1 MQLCG
6 DGTIVRTENLFG
18 RKQMVKA
25 LRSWMWISAIVL
37 ASRRMWA
44 EDLSSAIGERS
55 LRMDIN
61 RPCVHGLLCVVI
73 LLLARTAAYSQISL
87 PLPGN
92 IDTVAGY
99 GPAGYA
105 GDNGL
110 ASAADL
116 NGPHNVA
123 IDAAGNIYIADMW
136 NNCIR
141 KVTASTGIITTV
153 AGNGIASY
161 SGDGGAAT
169 SAELYHPS
177 GVALD
182 TAGNIYIADYANNR
196 IRKVTVSTND
206 ISTVAGNGTAGYNGD
221 GGSAI
226 SAELNTPYSVAVD
239 TSGNIY
245 ISDTNNYRIR
255 KVTVSTGVISTVA
268 GTGAGGYT
276 GNGGPAV
283 SAKITQAMGLALDT
297 SSNIYFADWGN
308 AVIREVTASTGN
320 ISTVAGSGSNG
331 FSGDGGP
338 ATAAKLYYPY
348 GVAVDTA
355 GNIYIADDVNNR
367 IRKVSASTG
376 NISTVAGNGAAGYS
390 GDGGAATSA
399 ALEYPYGVAL
409 DTANNIYIADEGNN
423 RIRAVGQ
430 VKATPSIFVS
440 CSPNPIA
447 YGSETTTCTAT
458 LSGGATGTVT
468 WTINGGA
475 WTTTSLSGGTT
486 SAGGFSG
493 WNAGTYTIGVAYGGD
508 SNNNPVSSSTT
519 LTISKATPTVSVFCS
534 PNPITYGGANSI
546 CTISASD
553 NGTVSGTVSLTYNGI
568 AWTTLPLSSGSGTAT
583 WSSTSGIGTYTIGAT
598 YNGDSNNTTAT
609 GSGTVTVN
617 KTSPTVTLSSSVN
630 PLNYGGLSVFTATI
644 NGGQSP
650 SGTVT
655 FQVNGQTFGTVTVSG
670 GVAIYNG
677 TNEAWAAGTDTI
689 SAIYSGDG
697 DNSGATGTLS
707 ETINK
712 ATPTISWATPGAITY
727 GTALGATQLN
737 ASSSVAGTF
746 VYTPATGTVLTAGSS
761 SLSVTLTPT
770 DSTDYNT
777 AAATVTLTV
786 NKATPTITW
795 ATPAAITFGTALSA
809 MQLNASSTTAG
820 TFVYTPSAG
829 TVLGAGSQT
838 LSVAFTPTDMTD
850 YNTATATATLTVNKA
865 TPTITWATP
874 AAITYG
880 TALNATQL
888 DASST
893 TAGSFVYTP
902 AFGTVLTAGTQ
913 TLSVTLSPTDA
924 TDYNTA
930 TDSVTLNVIKATPTI
945 TWAGP
950 AAITYGT
957 ALSATQLDAS
967 SGVAGTFAYSPAFG
981 TVLMAGS
988 HTLSVTFTPTDIT
1001 DYSSATQTVLL
1012 AVNKATPS
1020 ITWATP
1026 AAITYGTALSST
1038 QLDASST
1045 VTGAF
1050 AYTPSSG
1057 TVLTAGSQTLSVT
1070 LTPSDTTDY
1079 NSATGTVILMV
1090 SKATPTITW
1099 VTPAPITYGTALSA
1113 TQLNASS
1120 TTAGTFAYTPS
1131 SGTVLTAGSQTLS
1144 VTLNPTDTTD
1154 YNMATTTV
1162 TLMVNRVIP
1171 TITWATP
1178 AAITYGTALSA
1189 TQLDASSGGVAGTF
1203 AYTPASGTVL
1213 TAGSQT
1219 LSVTF
1224 TPTDTTDY
1232 NTATAAVLLTVNK
1245 ATPNIIW
1252 ATPAAITYG
1261 TALSAT
1267 QLNASSTTAGAFV
1280 YTPATGTVLTAGS
1293 HTLSVTITPT
1303 DTTDYNTAIQT
1314 VPLTVNKTTPTI
1326 TWATPA
1332 AITYGTALSVTQ
1344 LDATAGG
1351 VAGSFAYTPAAGT
1364 VLGVGSQT
1372 LSVTFN
1378 PTDTTDYNT
1387 ATGSVTL
1394 QVTKSSVLINGT
1406 SSLKPSV
1413 YGDSV
1418 TWTFT
1423 FVGGGITP
1431 TGTTTI
1437 KDGSVTL
1444 ATVGLNAGIATY
1456 TTSALVAGS
1465 HTLTAV
1471 YSGDNNYQ

>member
-6 DGTIVRTENLFG
+6 DGTIVRTENLCG

-44 EDLSSAIGERS
+44 EDPSSAFGVRS
-55 LRMDIN
+55 LRIDNN
-61 RPCVHGLLCVVI
+61 RRCVHCLLCVVI
-73 LLLARTAAYSQISL
+73 LLLARTVAYGQISL

-110 ASAADL
+110 ATAADL

-153 AGNGIASY
+153 AGNGTAGY

-182 TAGNIYIADYANNR
+182 TAGNIYIADFANNR
-196 IRKVTVSTND
+196 IRKVTVSRND

-226 SAELNTPYSVAVD
+226 SAVLNTPYSVAVD
-239 TSGNIY
+239 ASGNIY
-245 ISDTNNYRIR
+245 ISDTNNYRVR
-255 KVTVSTGVISTVA
+255 KVTASTGVISTVA
-268 GTGAGGYT
+268 GTGTGGYS
-276 GNGGPAV
+276 GNGGAAT
-283 SAKITQAMGLALDT
+283 SAKISQPMGLALDAA
-297 SSNIYFADWGN
+297 SNVYFADWGN
-308 AVIREVTASTGN
+308 AVIREVTATTGN

-348 GVAVDTA
+348 GVAVDMA

-367 IRKVSASTG
+367 VRKVTASTG

-390 GDGGAATSA
+390 GDGGAAISA

-423 RIRAVGQ
+423 RIRAVAQ
-430 VKATPSIFVS
+430 IKATPSISVS
-440 CSPNPIA
+440 CSPNPIT
-447 YGSETTTCTAT
+447 YGSQTTTCTAT

-475 WTTTSLSGGTT
+475 WTSTSLSGGAT
-486 SAGGFSG
+486 SAGGLSG
-493 WNAGTYTIGVAYGGD
+493 WNVGTYTIGVAYGGD
-508 SNNNPVSSSTT
+508 SNNNPVNSSTT

-553 NGTVSGTVSLTYNGI
+553 SGTVSGTVSLTYNGI
-568 AWTTLPLSSGSGTAT
+568 AWTTLSLSSGSATAT

-598 YNGDSNNTTAT
+598 YNGDSNNTTDT

-617 KTSPTVTLSSSVN
+617 KTSPTVSLSSSVN
-630 PLNYGGLSVFTATI
+630 PLIYGGLSVFTATI

-655 FQVNGQTFGTVTVSG
+655 FQVNGQTFGTVAVSG

-677 TNEAWAAGTDTI
+677 TNEVWAAGTDTI

-697 DNSGATGTLS
+697 DNGGATGTLT

-712 ATPTISWATPGAITY
+712 ATPTITWATPTAITY

-737 ASSSVAGTF
+737 ASSTVAGTF
-746 VYTPATGTVLTAGSS
+746 VYTPATGTVLTAGLRP
-761 SLSVTLTPT
+761 LSVTLTPT

-777 AAATVTLTV
+777 ATATV
-786 NKATPTITW
+786 
-795 ATPAAITFGTALSA
+795 
-809 MQLNASSTTAG
+809 
-820 TFVYTPSAG
+820 
-829 TVLGAGSQT
+829 
-838 LSVAFTPTDMTD
+838 
-850 YNTATATATLTVNKA
+850 TLTVNKA

-880 TALNATQL
+880 TALSATQL

-893 TAGSFVYTP
+893 TAGSFQYTP
-902 AFGTVLTAGTQ
+902 ASGTVLTAGTQ

-930 TDSVTLNVIKATPTI
+930 TDSVTLSVIKATPTI

-967 SGVAGTFAYSPAFG
+967 SGVPGTFAYSPASG

-988 HTLSVTFTPTDIT
+988 HTLSVTFTPTDST
-1001 DYSSATQTVLL
+1001 DYNSATQTVSVT
-1012 AVNKATPS
+1012 VNKATPS

-1038 QLDASST
+1038 QLGASST
-1045 VTGAF
+1045 VAGAF

-1079 NSATGTVILMV
+1079 NSATSTVILMV

-1099 VTPAPITYGTALSA
+1099 APPAAVTYGTSLSA
-1113 TQLNASS
+1113 A
-1120 TTAGTFAYTPS
+1120 
-1131 SGTVLTAGSQTLS
+1131 
-1144 VTLNPTDTTD
+1144 
-1154 YNMATTTV
+1154 
-1162 TLMVNRVIP
+1162 
-1171 TITWATP
+1171 
-1178 AAITYGTALSA
+1178 
-1189 TQLDASSGGVAGTF
+1189 QLDASSGGVAGTL

-1219 LSVTF
+1219 LSVIF

-1232 NTATAAVLLTVNK
+1232 NTAAAAVPLTVNK
-1245 ATPNIIW
+1245 ATPTIAW

-1267 QLNASSTTAGAFV
+1267 QLNASSATTGGFV
-1280 YTPATGTVLTAGS
+1280 YTPATGTVLTAGL

-1303 DTTDYNTAIQT
+1303 DTSDYNTATQT
-1314 VPLTVNKTTPTI
+1314 VTLTINKTAPTI
-1326 TWATPA
+1326 TWAPPA

-1351 VAGSFAYTPAAGT
+1351 VAGSFAYAPAAGT

-1372 LSVTFN
+1372 LSVTFT
-1378 PTDTTDYNT
+1378 PSDTTDYNT

-1394 QVTKSSVLINGT
+1394 GVTKSSVLINST
-1406 SSLKPSV
+1406 SSLNSSV

>member
-1 MQLCG
+1 
-6 DGTIVRTENLFG
+6 
-18 RKQMVKA
+18 
-25 LRSWMWISAIVL
+25 
-37 ASRRMWA
+37 MWA
-44 EDLSSAIGERS
+44 EDLSSAFGVRS
-55 LRMDIN
+55 LRIDNN
-61 RPCVHGLLCVVI
+61 RRCVHCLLCVVI
-73 LLLARTAAYSQISL
+73 LLLARTVAYGQISL
-87 PLPGN
+87 PLSGN

-110 ASAADL
+110 ATAADL

-123 IDAAGNIYIADMW
+123 MDAAGNIYIADMW

-153 AGNGIASY
+153 AGNGTAGY

-182 TAGNIYIADYANNR
+182 TAGNIYIADFANNR

-226 SAELNTPYSVAVD
+226 SAVLNTPYSVAVD
-239 TSGNIY
+239 ASSNIY
-245 ISDTNNYRIR
+245 ISDTNNYRVR
-255 KVTVSTGVISTVA
+255 KVTASTGVISTVA
-268 GTGAGGYT
+268 GTGTGGYS
-276 GNGGPAV
+276 GNGGAAT
-283 SAKITQAMGLALDT
+283 SAKISQPMGLALDAA
-297 SSNIYFADWGN
+297 SNVYFADWGN

-367 IRKVSASTG
+367 IRKVTASTG
-376 NISTVAGNGAAGYS
+376 NISTVAGNGAGGYS
-390 GDGGAATSA
+390 GDGGAAASA
-399 ALEYPYGVAL
+399 ALQYPYGVAL

-423 RIRAVGQ
+423 RIRAVAQ
-430 VKATPSIFVS
+430 VKATPSISVS
-440 CSPNPIA
+440 CSPNPIT
-447 YGSETTTCTAT
+447 YGSQTTTCTAT
-458 LSGGATGTVT
+458 ISGGATGTVM

-475 WTTTSLSGGTT
+475 WTTTYLSGGTT

-508 SNNNPVSSSTT
+508 SNNNPVSSTT
-519 LTISKATPTVSVFCS
+519 ILTISKATPAVSVFCS

-553 NGTVSGTVSLTYNGI
+553 SGSVTGTVSLTYNGT
-568 AWTTLPLSSGSGTAT
+568 AWTTLSLSSGSATAT

-617 KTSPTVTLSSSVN
+617 KTSPTVSLSSSVN
-630 PLNYGGLSVFTATI
+630 PLIYGGLSVFTATI

-655 FQVNGQTFGTVTVSG
+655 FQVNGQTFGTATVSG

-677 TNEAWAAGTDTI
+677 TNEVWTAGTDTI

-697 DNSGATGTLS
+697 DNGGATGTLT

-712 ATPTISWATPGAITY
+712 ATPTISWATPAAITY
-727 GTALGATQLN
+727 GTALSATQFN
-737 ASSSVAGTF
+737 ASSTVAGTF

-761 SLSVTLTPT
+761 TLSVTLTPT

-777 AAATVTLTV
+777 ASATV
-786 NKATPTITW
+786 
-795 ATPAAITFGTALSA
+795 
-809 MQLNASSTTAG
+809 
-820 TFVYTPSAG
+820 
-829 TVLGAGSQT
+829 
-838 LSVAFTPTDMTD
+838 
-850 YNTATATATLTVNKA
+850 TLTVNKA

-880 TALNATQL
+880 TALSATQL
-888 DASST
+888 NAFST
-893 TAGSFVYTP
+893 TAGTFVYTP
-902 AFGTVLTAGTQ
+902 SAGTVLGAGSR
-913 TLSVTLSPTDA
+913 TLSVAFTPTDM

-930 TDSVTLNVIKATPTI
+930 TATVTLTVNKATPTI
-945 TWAGP
+945 IWAGP
-950 AAITYGT
+950 ATITYGT
-957 ALSATQLDAS
+957 ALSTTQLDAS
-967 SGVAGTFAYSPAFG
+967 SSVAGTFVYSPASG
-981 TVLMAGS
+981 TVLTAGS
-988 HTLSVTFTPTDIT
+988 HTLSVTLTPTDST
-1001 DYSSATQTVLL
+1001 DYNSVTQTVSLTIT
-1012 AVNKATPS
+1012 KATPS

-1026 AAITYGTALSST
+1026 AAITYGTALNST

-1045 VTGAF
+1045 VVGAF
-1050 AYTPSSG
+1050 SYTPASG

-1070 LTPSDTTDY
+1070 LTPTDTTDY
-1079 NSATGTVILMV
+1079 NTATGTVAITV
-1090 SKATPTITW
+1090 IKATPTITW
-1099 VTPAPITYGTALSA
+1099 ATPAHITYGTALSA

-1120 TTAGTFAYTPS
+1120 TTAGTFAYTPF
-1131 SGTVLTAGSQTLS
+1131 SGTVLAAGSQTLS
-1144 VTLNPTDTTD
+1144 VTLSPTDTTD
-1154 YNMATTTV
+1154 YNTATATV
-1162 TLMVNRVIP
+1162 TLTVNKATPSIS
-1171 TITWATP
+1171 WATP
-1178 AAITYGTALSA
+1178 AVITYGTALSA
-1189 TQLDASSGGVAGTF
+1189 AQLDASSSGVAGTF
-1203 AYTPASGTVL
+1203 TYTPASGTVL

-1224 TPTDTTDY
+1224 TPADTTDY
-1232 NTATAAVLLTVNK
+1232 NTATAAVTLTVNK
-1245 ATPNIIW
+1245 ATPTITW

-1261 TALSAT
+1261 TPLGAT
-1267 QLNASSTTAGAFV
+1267 QLDASSTTAGAFV

-1303 DTTDYNTAIQT
+1303 DTTDFNTATATVTQTVNQAIPTITWAAPATIPYGTALSSAQLDASSSVAGTLVYSPASDTVLTAGSQTLLVTFTPTDTTDYNTATQT
-1314 VPLTVNKTTPTI
+1314 VTLTVNKTTPTI

-1372 LSVTFN
+1372 LSVTFT
-1378 PTDTTDYNT
+1378 PSDTTDYNT

-1394 QVTKSSVLINGT
+1394 GVTKSSVLINST
-1406 SSLKPSV
+1406 SSLNSSF
-1413 YGDSV
+1413 YGDTV

-1431 TGTTTI
+1431 TGTTTL

>member
-1 MQLCG
+1 MNINRQCVHCLLCG
-6 DGTIVRTENLFG
+6 
-18 RKQMVKA
+18 
-25 LRSWMWISAIVL
+25 
-37 ASRRMWA
+37 
-44 EDLSSAIGERS
+44 
-55 LRMDIN
+55 
-61 RPCVHGLLCVVI
+61 VI
-73 LLLARTAAYSQISL
+73 LLLARAAAYGQISL

-105 GDNGL
+105 GDNGS
-110 ASAADL
+110 ATAADL
-116 NGPHNVA
+116 NGPHSVA
-123 IDAAGNIYIADMW
+123 IDATGNIYIADMW

-153 AGNGIASY
+153 AGNGTAGY
-161 SGDGGAAT
+161 SGDGGAAA

-182 TAGNIYIADYANNR
+182 TAGNIYIADFANNR
-196 IRKVTVSTND
+196 IRKVTVSTNF

-226 SAELNTPYSVAVD
+226 SAVLNTPYSVAVD
-239 TSGNIY
+239 ASGNIY
-245 ISDTNNYRIR
+245 ISDTNNYRVR
-255 KVTVSTGVISTVA
+255 KVTASTGVISTVA
-268 GTGAGGYT
+268 GTGTGGYS
-276 GNGGPAV
+276 GNGGAAT
-283 SAKITQAMGLALDT
+283 SAKISQPMGLALDAA
-297 SSNIYFADWGN
+297 SNVYFADWGN

-338 ATAAKLYYPY
+338 ATTAKLYYPY

-367 IRKVSASTG
+367 VRKVTASTG

-423 RIRAVGQ
+423 RIRAVAQ
-430 VKATPSIFVS
+430 VKATPSIS
-440 CSPNPIA
+440 AACSPNPIT
-447 YGSETTTCTAT
+447 YGSQTTTCTAT
-458 LSGGATGTVT
+458 ISGGATGTVT

-475 WTTTSLSGGTT
+475 WTTTSLSGGAT

-519 LTISKATPTVSVFCS
+519 LSISKATPTVSVFCS
-534 PNPITYGGANSI
+534 PNPITYGGANSV

-553 NGTVSGTVSLTYNGI
+553 SGTVSGTVSLTYNGT
-568 AWTTLPLSSGSGTAT
+568 AWTTLPLSSGSATAT

-617 KTSPTVTLSSSVN
+617 KTSPTVSLSSSVN
-630 PLNYGGLSVFTATI
+630 PLIYGGLSVFTATI

-655 FQVNGQTFGTVTVSG
+655 FQVNGQTFGTATVSG

-677 TNEAWAAGTDTI
+677 TNEVWTAGTDTI

-697 DNSGATGTLS
+697 DNGGATGTLT

-712 ATPTISWATPGAITY
+712 ATPTISWATPAAITY
-727 GTALGATQLN
+727 GTALSATQFN
-737 ASSSVAGTF
+737 ASSTVAGTF
-746 VYTPATGTVLTAGSS
+746 VYTPVTGTVLTAGSS
-761 SLSVTLTPT
+761 TLSVTLTPT

-777 AAATVTLTV
+777 ASATVTLTV

-795 ATPAAITFGTALSA
+795 ATPAAITYGTALSA
-809 MQLNASSTTAG
+809 TQLNAFSTTAG

-829 TVLGAGSQT
+829 TVLGAGSRT
-838 LSVAFTPTDMTD
+838 VSVAFTPTDMTD
-850 YNTATATATLTVNKA
+850 YNTATATVTLTVNKA

-893 TAGSFVYTP
+893 TAGSFQYTP
-902 AFGTVLTAGTQ
+902 ASGIVLTAGIQ
-913 TLSVTLSPTDA
+913 TLSVTLFPTDT

-930 TDSVTLNVIKATPTI
+930 TATVMLTVNRATPTI
-945 TWAGP
+945 TWTTP
-950 AAITYGT
+950 TAITYGA
-957 ALSATQLDAS
+957 ALNATQLDAS
-967 SGVAGTFAYSPAFG
+967 SGVAGAFAYSPASG
-981 TVLMAGS
+981 TVLTAGS
-988 HTLSVTFTPTDIT
+988 HTLSVTLTPTDIT
-1001 DYSSATQTVLL
+1001 DYNSATQTVLL
-1012 AVNKATPS
+1012 TVNKATPA

-1045 VTGAF
+1045 VAGAF

-1070 LTPSDTTDY
+1070 LTPSDMTDY
-1079 NSATGTVILMV
+1079 ISATGSVILMV

-1120 TTAGTFAYTPS
+1120 TTVGTFAYTPS
-1131 SGTVLTAGSQTLS
+1131 
-1144 VTLNPTDTTD
+1144 
-1154 YNMATTTV
+1154 
-1162 TLMVNRVIP
+1162 
-1171 TITWATP
+1171 
-1178 AAITYGTALSA
+1178 
-1189 TQLDASSGGVAGTF
+1189 
-1203 AYTPASGTVL
+1203 SGTVL

-1232 NTATAAVLLTVNK
+1232 NTATATVTLTVNK
-1245 ATPNIIW
+1245 ATPNITW

-1267 QLNASSTTAGAFV
+1267 QLNASSATTGGFV
-1280 YTPATGTVLTAGS
+1280 YTPATGTVLAAGL

-1303 DTTDYNTAIQT
+1303 DTTDYNTATQT
-1314 VPLTVNKTTPTI
+1314 VTLTVNKTTPAI

-1372 LSVTFN
+1372 LSVTFT
-1378 PTDTTDYNT
+1378 PSDTTDYNT

-1394 QVTKSSVLINGT
+1394 GVTKSSVLINST
-1406 SSLKPSV
+1406 SSLNSSV

-1418 TWTFT
+1418 TWTFK

-1431 TGTTTI
+1431 TGTTAV

-1456 TTSALVAGS
+1456 TTSALVAGN

>member
-1 MQLCG
+1 MRDLVDQ
-6 DGTIVRTENLFG
+6 E
-18 RKQMVKA
+18 A
-25 LRSWMWISAIVL
+25 SW
-37 ASRRMWA
+37 
-44 EDLSSAIGERS
+44 
-55 LRMDIN
+55 
-61 RPCVHGLLCVVI
+61 
-73 LLLARTAAYSQISL
+73 AY
-87 PLPGN
+87 
-92 IDTVAGY
+92 
-99 GPAGYA
+99 
-105 GDNGL
+105 
-110 ASAADL
+110 
-116 NGPHNVA
+116 
-123 IDAAGNIYIADMW
+123 
-136 NNCIR
+136 C
-141 KVTASTGIITTV
+141 
-153 AGNGIASY
+153 
-161 SGDGGAAT
+161 
-169 SAELYHPS
+169 
-177 GVALD
+177 D
-182 TAGNIYIADYANNR
+182 TAGVAETREFLAD
-196 IRKVTVSTND
+196 
-206 ISTVAGNGTAGYNGD
+206 
-221 GGSAI
+221 
-226 SAELNTPYSVAVD
+226 
-239 TSGNIY
+239 
-245 ISDTNNYRIR
+245 
-255 KVTVSTGVISTVA
+255 
-268 GTGAGGYT
+268 
-276 GNGGPAV
+276 
-283 SAKITQAMGLALDT
+283 Q
-297 SSNIYFADWGN
+297 
-308 AVIREVTASTGN
+308 
-320 ISTVAGSGSNG
+320 
-331 FSGDGGP
+331 
-338 ATAAKLYYPY
+338 
-348 GVAVDTA
+348 
-355 GNIYIADDVNNR
+355 VNLR
-367 IRKVSASTG
+367 
-376 NISTVAGNGAAGYS
+376 
-390 GDGGAATSA
+390 
-399 ALEYPYGVAL
+399 
-409 DTANNIYIADEGNN
+409 
-423 RIRAVGQ
+423 
-430 VKATPSIFVS
+430 
-440 CSPNPIA
+440 
-447 YGSETTTCTAT
+447 
-458 LSGGATGTVT
+458 GGATGTVT

-1394 QVTKSSVLINGT
+1394 QVTKSSVLINST